1 MEGVKR
7 RKFLALF
14 SGLIFVITCF
24 GGIYML
30 VKAFHQFFSET
41 SNFRQFEE
49 PISELPTFVIC
60 TSGTVWNYEIKFG
73 ISFDIDGD
81 FHTDFDNHGFESN
94 TQKIYSYFSGIC
106 YQISFLKTEEI
117 RKETLTSIDLFFNK
131 SISFDE
137 LPDLN
142 FYMTSEKNAN
152 GIVFNDWMDGEEF
165 TFKIDKEKWTRYDA
179 WMKIRQEKYRY
190 LSDTLFNTK
199 EDCVKESYYE
209 CATSKI
215 LISDFQHWNDCSD
228 CNCTSKCLPS
238 YLHNLFDN
246 ETTLHSLA
254 RALQ

>member
-1 MEGVKR
+1 
-7 RKFLALF
+7 
-14 SGLIFVITCF
+14 
-24 GGIYML
+24 ML
-30 VKAFHQFFSET
+30 VKAFHQFFCET

-165 TFKIDKEKWTRYDA
+165 TFKINKVIMYFFKTTFHTHDKNVR
-179 WMKIRQEKYRY
+179 
-190 LSDTLFNTK
+190 
-199 EDCVKESYYE
+199 
-209 CATSKI
+209 
-215 LISDFQHWNDCSD
+215 ISFV
-228 CNCTSKCLPS
+228 P
-238 YLHNLFDN
+238 
-246 ETTLHSLA
+246 
-254 RALQ
+254 